1 METLSFA
8 QMVVDRIKQDCRLVD
23 TEERFAYSFDELYG
37 NESFFENTHLSPAR
51 VLKECDPIAFSQ
63 AVNDYS
69 DTDDTLIDIDGEY
82 YNRDDVEE
90 VKQQLIA
97 EIENV

>member
-1 METLSFA
+1 MQTLSFS
-8 QMVVDRIKQDCRLVD
+8 QMVVDRIKQDCHPVD
-23 TEERFAYSFDELYG
+23 TEERFVDMFNELYEH
-37 NESFFENTHLSPAR
+37 ESFFQNMHLSPAR

-63 AVNDYS
+63 GVNDYNDS
-69 DTDDTLIDIDGEY
+69 DEDLIEIDGEY
-82 YNRDDVEE
+82 YSRDEVEE